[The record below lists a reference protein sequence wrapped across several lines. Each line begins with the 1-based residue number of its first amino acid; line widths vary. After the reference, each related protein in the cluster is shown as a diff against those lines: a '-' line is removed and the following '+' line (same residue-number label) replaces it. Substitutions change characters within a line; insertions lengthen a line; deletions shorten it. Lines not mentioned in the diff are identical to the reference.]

1 MRFSI
6 IPKNLGGFIAGFFLA
21 DHHKSIGIRIV
32 KGQNIPFIYL
42 IDAAFVGKGISF
54 TDITHK

>member
-6 IPKNLGGFIAGFFLA
+6 IPKNLGGFIAGFLLA

-32 KGQNIPFIYL
+32 NDQNIAFFDL
-42 IDAAFVGKGISF
+42 IDAAFVGK
-54 TDITHK
+54 